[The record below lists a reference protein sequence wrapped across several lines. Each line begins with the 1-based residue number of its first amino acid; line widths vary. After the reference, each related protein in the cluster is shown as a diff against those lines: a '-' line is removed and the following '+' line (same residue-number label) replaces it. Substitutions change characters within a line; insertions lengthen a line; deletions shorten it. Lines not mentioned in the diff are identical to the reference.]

1 MQKKGCN
8 NMSKTRANGEGN
20 IRQRPDG
27 RWEVRVTI
35 GIDFSTGEP
44 KRISRYASTQE
55 EAVKLLHEVSFLR
68 DTSPKNFESVTL
80 GEWLDLCL
88 EVYMKNSLKQSTY
101 LSYESYIR
109 VHLKPA
115 LGNLQL
121 RDLTP
126 RLLQEYYNYKS
137 EAEGLSPKTIIN
149 INLFLHKALSYAVTE
164 GYINSNPAASINLSR
179 GNKPQIEILTRDE
192 QARLIKA
199 SYQHRYGVFIRL
211 VLFTGLRLGELLGLR
226 WEDIDVQSGLL
237 HVRRTLNRLNKVERP
252 TQPGESTTEIVIQ
265 APKSQNSIRSIPL
278 LPAVIQDLMNWKNV
292 QKTDQSMA
300 GEQYRDSGMIVTNP
314 FGGYI
319 EPRTFKDQY
328 DQILALAELRH
339 FTFHALRHTFAS
351 RAMEQGMD
359 AKTLSVLLGHAS
371 VSFTMDTYAHV
382 LTDYKKESMALME
395 DLYSMGQ
402 TPLQEVPY
410 AVIVTSQPDGTMMF
424 NVPDFPEVKYSG
436 VDMPQGLQYIKE
448 RLQEEKLISIFPPS
462 PTPPNQ
468 LVLEPGQMILQL
480 PI

>member
-1 MQKKGCN
+1 
-8 NMSKTRANGEGN
+8 MSKTRANGEGN
-20 IRQRPDG
+20 IRQRADA

-35 GIDFSTGEP
+35 GINFATGEP
-44 KRISRYASTQE
+44 NRISRYASTQE
-55 EAVKLLHEVSFLR
+55 EAVKLLHELSYIR
-68 DTSPKNFESVTL
+68 DTSPKNFETITL

-101 LSYESYIR
+101 LSYEGYIR

-126 RLLQEYYNYKS
+126 RLLQQYYNYKA
-137 EAEGLSPKTIIN
+137 EEEGLSPKTIIN

-164 GYINSNPAASINLSR
+164 GYIPSNPAASINLSR

-192 QARLIKA
+192 QAQLIRA

-226 WEDIDVQSGLL
+226 WEDIDMQSNLL
-237 HVRRTLNRLNKVERP
+237 HVRRTLNRLNKVKPRA
-252 TQPGESTTEIVIQ
+252 PGEPTTEIVIQ
-265 APKSQNSIRSIPL
+265 PPKSQNSIRSIPL
-278 LPAVIQDLMNWKNV
+278 LPAVIQDLMNWKSIQRN
-292 QKTDQSMA
+292 DQVMM
-300 GEQYRDSGMIVTNP
+300 GDQYRDSGMIVTNP
-314 FGGYI
+314 SGGFI

-328 DQILALAELRH
+328 DQILALAGLRH

-359 AKTLSVLLGHAS
+359 AKTVSVLLGHAS

-382 LTDYKKESMALME
+382 LTDYKR
-395 DLYSMGQ
+395 G
-402 TPLQEVPY
+402 
-410 AVIVTSQPDGTMMF
+410 
-424 NVPDFPEVKYSG
+424 
-436 VDMPQGLQYIKE
+436 
-448 RLQEEKLISIFPPS
+448 
-462 PTPPNQ
+462 
-468 LVLEPGQMILQL
+468 
-480 PI
+480 

>member
-1 MQKKGCN
+1 
-8 NMSKTRANGEGN
+8 MSKTRANGEGN

-55 EAVKLLHEVSFLR
+55 EAVKLLHEISYMR
-68 DTSPKNFESVTL
+68 DMSPKNFESITL

-101 LSYESYIR
+101 LSYEGYIR

-121 RDLTP
+121 RDLSP
-126 RLLQEYYNYKS
+126 RLLQEYYNYKT
-137 EAEGLSPKTIIN
+137 ETEGLSPKTVIN

-164 GYINSNPAASINLSR
+164 GYIPSNPAASINLSR

-192 QARLIKA
+192 QAQLIRA

-226 WEDIDVQSGLL
+226 WEDLDMKASLL
-237 HVRRTLNRLNKVERP
+237 HVRRTLNRLNKVRKP
-252 TQPGESTTEIVIQ
+252 TVPGENRTEIVIQ
-265 APKSQNSIRSIPL
+265 PPKSQNSIRSIPL
-278 LPAVIQDLMNWKNV
+278 LPAVMQDLMNWRNI
-292 QKTDQSMA
+292 QRNDQAMA
-300 GEQYRDSGMIVTNP
+300 GDQYQDSGMVVTNP
-314 FGGYI
+314 FGGFI

-328 DQILALAELRH
+328 DQILALAGLRH

-395 DLYSMGQ
+395 DLYSMDQ
-402 TPLQEVPY
+402 TPLQEVSY
-410 AVIVTSQPDGTMMF
+410 SVIVTTLSDGSMQF
-424 NVPDFPEVKYSG
+424 DVPDFPEVKYSG
-436 VDMPQGLQYIKE
+436 TDMPQGLQYIKE

-462 PTPPNQ
+462 PTPSNQ
-468 LVLEPGQMILQL
+468 IELQPGQLLLQI
-480 PI
+480 PV

>member
-1 MQKKGCN
+1 
-8 NMSKTRANGEGN
+8 MSKTRANGEGN

-55 EAVKLLHEVSFLR
+55 EAVRLLHELSYLR
-68 DTSPKNFESVTL
+68 DTSPKNFESISL

-115 LGNLQL
+115 LGNVQL
-121 RDLTP
+121 RDLSP
-126 RLLQEYYNYKS
+126 RLLQEYYNYK
-137 EAEGLSPKTIIN
+137 AETERLSPKTIIN

-164 GYINSNPAASINLSR
+164 GYIVSNPAASINLSR

-192 QARLIKA
+192 QAKLIRA

-226 WEDIDVQSGLL
+226 WEDLDIQSNLL
-237 HVRRTLNRLNKVERP
+237 HICRTLNRLNKVKKP
-252 TQPGESTTEIVIQ
+252 TIPGENRTEIVIQ
-265 APKSQNSIRSIPL
+265 PPKSQNSIRSVPL
-278 LPAVIQDLMNWKNV
+278 LPAVMQDLLNWRNV
-292 QKTDQSMA
+292 QRSDQAIA
-300 GEQYRDSGMIVTNP
+300 GEQYQDSGMIVTNP
-314 FGGYI
+314 FGGFI

-328 DQILALAELRH
+328 NQILTLAGLRH

-351 RAMEQGMD
+351 RAMEQGME

-382 LTDYKKESMALME
+382 LTDYKRESMALME
-395 DLYSMGQ
+395 DLYSMDQ
-402 TPLQEVPY
+402 TPLQEVSY
-410 AVIVTSQPDGTMMF
+410 SVIVTTQPDGMIQF
-424 NVPDFPEVKYSG
+424 DVPDFPEVK
-436 VDMPQGLQYIKE
+436 
-448 RLQEEKLISIFPPS
+448 
-462 PTPPNQ
+462 
-468 LVLEPGQMILQL
+468 
-480 PI
+480 

>member
-1 MQKKGCN
+1 
-8 NMSKTRANGEGN
+8 MSKTRANGEGN

-55 EAVKLLHEVSFLR
+55 EAVRLLHELSYLR
-68 DTSPKNFESVTL
+68 DTSPKNFESISL

-115 LGNLQL
+115 LGNVQL
-121 RDLTP
+121 RDLSP
-126 RLLQEYYNYKS
+126 RLLQEYYNYK
-137 EAEGLSPKTIIN
+137 AETERLSPKTIIN

-164 GYINSNPAASINLSR
+164 GYIVSNPAASINLSR

-192 QARLIKA
+192 QAKLIRA

-226 WEDIDVQSGLL
+226 WEDLDIQSNLL
-237 HVRRTLNRLNKVERP
+237 HIRRTLNRLNKVKKP
-252 TQPGESTTEIVIQ
+252 TIPGENRTEIVIQ
-265 APKSQNSIRSIPL
+265 PPKSQNSIRSVPL
-278 LPAVIQDLMNWKNV
+278 LPAVMQDLLNWRNV
-292 QKTDQSMA
+292 QRSDQAIA
-300 GEQYRDSGMIVTNP
+300 GEQYQDSGMIVTNP
-314 FGGYI
+314 FGGFI

-328 DQILALAELRH
+328 NQILTLAGLRH

-351 RAMEQGMD
+351 RAMEQGME

-382 LTDYKKESMALME
+382 LTDYKRESMALME
-395 DLYSMGQ
+395 DLYSMDQ
-402 TPLQEVPY
+402 TPLQEVSY
-410 AVIVTSQPDGTMMF
+410 SVIVTTQPDGMIQF
-424 NVPDFPEVKYSG
+424 DVPDFPEVKYSG
-436 VDMPQGLQYIKE
+436 MDMSQGLQYIKE
-448 RLQEEKLISIFPPS
+448 RIQDEKLISIFPIS

-468 LVLEPGQMILQL
+468 ITVQPGQLLLQI
-480 PI
+480 PV

>member
-1 MQKKGCN
+1 
-8 NMSKTRANGEGN
+8 MSKTRANGEGN
-20 IRQRPDG
+20 IRQRADG

-35 GIDFSTGEP
+35 GIDFATGEP
-44 KRISRYASTQE
+44 NRISRYASTQE
-55 EAVKLLHEVSFLR
+55 EAVKLLHELSYIR
-68 DTSPKNFESVTL
+68 DTSPKNFETITL

-126 RLLQEYYNYKS
+126 RLLQQYYNYKA
-137 EAEGLSPKTIIN
+137 EEEGLSPKTIIN

-164 GYINSNPAASINLSR
+164 GYIPSNPAASINLSR
-179 GNKPQIEILTRDE
+179 GTKPQIEILTRDE
-192 QARLIKA
+192 QAQLIRA
-199 SYQHRYGVFIRL
+199 SYQHRYGVFVRL

-226 WEDIDVQSGLL
+226 WEDIDMQSNLL
-237 HVRRTLNRLNKVERP
+237 HVRRTLNRLNKIKP
-252 TQPGESTTEIVIQ
+252 SPGEPTTEIVIQ
-265 APKSQNSIRSIPL
+265 PPKSQNSIRSIPL
-278 LPAVIQDLMNWKNV
+278 LPAVIQDLMNWKSIQRN
-292 QKTDQSMA
+292 DQVMM

-314 FGGYI
+314 SGGFI

-328 DQILALAELRH
+328 DQILALAGLRH

-359 AKTLSVLLGHAS
+359 AKTVSVLLGHAS

-382 LTDYKKESMALME
+382 LTDYKRESMALME
-395 DLYSMGQ
+395 DLYSMDQ
-402 TPLQEVPY
+402 TPLQEVSY
-410 AVIVTSQPDGTMMF
+410 SVIVTSFPDGTMQF
-424 NVPDFPEVKYSG
+424 DVPDFPTVKFSG
-436 VDMPQGLQYIKE
+436 TDMPQGLQYIKE
-448 RLQEEKLISIFPPS
+448 RLQDEKLISIFPPT

-468 LVLEPGQMILQL
+468 ITLQPGQFLLQI
-480 PI
+480 PV

>member
-1 MQKKGCN
+1 
-8 NMSKTRANGEGN
+8 MSKTRANGEGN

-55 EAVKLLHEVSFLR
+55 EAVRLLHELSYLR
-68 DTSPKNFESVTL
+68 DTSPKNFESISL

-115 LGNLQL
+115 LGNVQL
-121 RDLTP
+121 RDLSP
-126 RLLQEYYNYKS
+126 RLLQEYYNYK
-137 EAEGLSPKTIIN
+137 AETERLSPKTIIN

-164 GYINSNPAASINLSR
+164 GYIVSNPAASINLSR

-192 QARLIKA
+192 QAKLIRA

-226 WEDIDVQSGLL
+226 WEDLDIQSNLL
-237 HVRRTLNRLNKVERP
+237 HIRRTLNRLNKVKKP
-252 TQPGESTTEIVIQ
+252 TIPGENRTEIVIQ
-265 APKSQNSIRSIPL
+265 PPKSQNSIRSVPL
-278 LPAVIQDLMNWKNV
+278 LPAVMQDLLNWRNV
-292 QKTDQSMA
+292 QRSDQAIA
-300 GEQYRDSGMIVTNP
+300 GEQYQDSGMIVTNP
-314 FGGYI
+314 FGGFI

-328 DQILALAELRH
+328 NQILTLAGLRH

-351 RAMEQGMD
+351 RAMEQGME

-382 LTDYKKESMALME
+382 LTDYKRESMALME
-395 DLYSMGQ
+395 DLYSMDQ
-402 TPLQEVPY
+402 TPLQEVSY
-410 AVIVTSQPDGTMMF
+410 SVIVTTQPDGVIQF
-424 NVPDFPEVKYSG
+424 DVPDFPEVKYSG
-436 VDMPQGLQYIKE
+436 MDMSQGLQYIKE
-448 RLQEEKLISIFPPS
+448 RIQDEKLISIFPIS

-468 LVLEPGQMILQL
+468 ITVQPGQLLLQI
-480 PI
+480 PV